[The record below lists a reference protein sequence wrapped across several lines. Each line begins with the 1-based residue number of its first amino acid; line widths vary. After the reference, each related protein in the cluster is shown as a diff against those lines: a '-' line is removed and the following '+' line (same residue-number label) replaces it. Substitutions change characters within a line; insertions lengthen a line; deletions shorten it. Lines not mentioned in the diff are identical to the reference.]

1 MKYSGIDLHSNDS
14 VVSILDKQDLRR
26 GREAVTQ

>member
-1 MKYSGIDLHSNDS
+1 MKYSGIDFHSNDS
-14 VVSILDKQDLRR
+14 VVSMLDKQYLRR